1 MSSQY
6 IINAGYFLL
15 EGIANTLM
23 VTLTCFTSALVIGL
37 TVAVLRR
44 LVFPFIKK
52 TLDFL
57 VFIFRGIPVLIAVFL
72 VYFGLPAT
80 GLSISPLLAMNISIG
95 LISGGYLAEVFRGAL
110 QLVEPSE
117 ITAAKAAGLSKL
129 QIIRYIEVPQ
139 MFRFS
144 VPGILN
150 EFSSALKSSPFA
162 YTVGISEITKQAMS
176 LTATTMN
183 GLVIYTLAGILYF
196 LIYKLS
202 ILAAKQLEIK
212 FKMTSDELEKIKVKM
227 YGIDRIK

>member
-1 MSSQY
+1 MSSQDM
-6 IINAGYFLL
+6 INACYFLL
-15 EGIANTLM
+15 EGIVNTLI
-23 VTLTCFTSALVIGL
+23 VTFTCFTSALITGL

-44 LVFPFIKK
+44 LAFPSMKK

-57 VFIFRGIPVLIAVFL
+57 VFIFRGVPVLIAVFL

-80 GLSISPLLAMNISIG
+80 GLSISPLLAMNLSIG

-129 QIIRYIEVPQ
+129 QILSNIEFPQ
-139 MFRFS
+139 MLRFA

-150 EFSSALKSSPFA
+150 EFSSVLKATPFA
-162 YTVGISEITKQAMS
+162 YTVGISEITKQAMT
-176 LTATTMN
+176 LTAVTMN
-183 GLVIYTLAGILYF
+183 GLVIYTIAGIFYF

-202 ILAAKQLEIK
+202 LVAARLIEMK
-212 FKMTSDELEKIKVKM
+212 FKMTSDELNRVRVKM